1 MRGHLLCRVSDDVLE
16 PEDWAVARLTVVDG
30 VVQAVHEESRGVY
43 AYDACPGVGANL
55 DAISAWSR
63 YDGTGHH
70 PENFYEVRIDGL
82 WRTFV
87 STDQLRAEL
96 AREAQP

>member
-1 MRGHLLCRVSDDVLE
+1 MNGHLLCRVSDDVLE
-16 PEDWAVARLTVVDG
+16 PEDWTVARLTVVDG
-30 VVQAVHEESRGVY
+30 VVRAVREESRGVY
-43 AYDACPGVGANL
+43 AYDAFPVVGASL

-70 PENFYEVRIDGL
+70 PENFYEVRIGGL
-82 WRTFV
+82 WRTCV

-96 AREAQP
+96 VRKVHT